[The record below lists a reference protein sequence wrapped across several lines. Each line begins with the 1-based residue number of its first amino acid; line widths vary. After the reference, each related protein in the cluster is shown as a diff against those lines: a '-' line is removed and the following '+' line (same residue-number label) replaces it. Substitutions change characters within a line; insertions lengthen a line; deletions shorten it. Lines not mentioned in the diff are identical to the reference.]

1 MISYWLDKVLGAND
15 DGNNLAKLAPLVIFF
30 VIWLFGAIAKAVQ
43 KGKKGTAEE
52 PAEGQKKHE
61 SGFDGLAK
69 KIRERYA
76 EAQKEAGREVQ
87 EEENE
92 QFQPPAR
99 SPQPKI
105 PPPLRSEPIPT
116 RKPAYQMR
124 NTSEQ
129 EGPTLRVVRG
139 LEQTNVH
146 TPLTVDKPTLQ
157 KLEPGLQRVDALTP
171 ENAKISSEPEIHHQH
186 PYLAELVEQYATQDG
201 FRKAILNYEILG
213 PPLALRDYVYCGDV
227 EAR

>member
-1 MISYWLDKVLGAND
+1 MIIYWLDKVLGVND

-30 VIWLFGAIAKAVQ
+30 VIWLFGAIAKAAQ
-43 KGKKGTAEE
+43 KGKKGT
-52 PAEGQKKHE
+52 EGESAKGQEKHE

-76 EAQKEAGREVQ
+76 EAQKEAGRAAQ
-87 EEENE
+87 ERENE
-92 QFQPPAR
+92 QFSPPVR
-99 SPQPKI
+99 SSQPKI
-105 PPPLRSEPIPT
+105 PPPRGPEPIPT

-139 LEQTNVH
+139 LEQTNVR
-146 TPLTVDKPTLQ
+146 TPLAVEKPTLQ
-157 KLEPGLQRVDALTP
+157 KVELYLQKVDALTP
-171 ENAKISSEPEIHHQH
+171 KNANVSSEVEIHHQH
-186 PYLAELVEQYATQDG
+186 PYLAELAEQYATRDDL
-201 FRKAILNYEILG
+201 RRAILNYEILG
-213 PPLALRDYVYCGDV
+213 PPLALRDYVYCGAT